1 MIISID
7 GPAASGKSTTAKLLS
22 NKLGYIHL
30 NSGLLYRA
38 VTYVFIKKSLFGKFE
53 KNLIDFFLKNK
64 IDLKGDNLDKVFWN
78 GIDITEK
85 LSNEN
90 INKNINKISNNYV
103 IREELV
109 DKQRLLSLNRNIICE
124 GRDIGTVVFPDAEFK
139 FFLNASIISR
149 VERRYEEFKKRNIMV
164 EMEEIHS
171 NLMNRD
177 KNDIN
182 RNLSPLL
189 KAEDAIEVDT
199 TNLTID
205 QQVTKI
211 YNLIKQGK

>member
-38 VTYVFIKKSLFGKFE
+38 VTYVFIKKRLFGKFE

-103 IREELV
+103 IREKLV
-109 DKQRLLSLNRNIICE
+109 DKQRLLSLNRNIVCE

-149 VERRYEEFKKRNIMV
+149 VERRYEEFKKKNIMV

-199 TNLTID
+199 TNLTIE